1 MKLPRRL
8 LLVLA
13 VLALSLLGLTLAV
26 RFLLPVDRYVLAAL
40 DEARALTGAEVT
52 VGDARVDLWPT
63 PRVVLADVAARG
75 SGEALAAAG
84 AASGVAAWVLTVASV
99 TARPDWRELAH
110 RRAVLRDIR
119 LRQPRLQWSAAGG
132 GAASLAQADAATFA
146 PVPGLLRVEVDA
158 ARWNGTALDVDAELA
173 GWPAPTSLRGD
184 WRLRECEPA
193 VLFAALPR
201 PPTLGATP
209 VAGLAGGEVA
219 AEGRFDWP
227 WPLPAPLRFRDLA
240 PGLSGHAEV
249 AGLAVSFAGSAEPW
263 TLAAKAGLQAGRL
276 EVSEAAIGIGDGR
289 VTGRLTVT
297 GLESEAAAC
306 RFEAKGEDLP
316 LAELL
321 RVLAPGALPYVEGTA
336 GADVNGGFALGP
348 PAGAGAGLAFEA
360 AVRARDG
367 VVHASS
373 WLTDIAPYLGRA
385 TRPAG
390 HPLPVPGRRGDA
402 ERRPSRDRG
411 PEARGTRHGLAGA
424 GLARPRRAVGPGPDG
439 QAAGRLP
446 ARPGFDVAPRR
457 PAEGRRRPHRPGPA
471 PFRAHGGARG
481 QPGPR
486 RFGAPGRVAL
496 VSLDKDGGAS

>member
-63 PRVVLADVAARG
+63 PRVVLADVATRG

-84 AASGVAAWVLTVASV
+84 AASSGVAAWVLTVESV
-99 TARPDWRELAH
+99 TARPDWGELAH

-119 LRQPRLQWSAAGG
+119 LLQPRLQWSAAGG

-158 ARWNGTALDVDAELA
+158 ARWNGIALDVDAELA

-193 VLFAALPR
+193 ALFAALPR
-201 PPTLGATP
+201 PPVLGATP

-227 WPLPAPLRFRDLA
+227 LPLPSPLRFRELA
-240 PGLSGHAEV
+240 SGLSGHAEV
-249 AGLAVSFAGSAEPW
+249 AGLGVSFAGSAEPW

-297 GLESEAAAC
+297 GLEREAAAC

-321 RVLAPGALPYVEGTA
+321 RVLAPGAMPYVEGTA

-348 PAGAGAGLAFEA
+348 PADAGAGLAFEA

-373 WLTDIAPYLGRA
+373 WLTDIAPYLGARRDLQDIRYRSLA
-385 TRPAG
+385 GGVTLNGGRLAIADLKLEGPDTDWRGQGWLDLAGPLDLGLTVKLPAG
-390 HPLPVPGRRGDA
+390 FRPDLGSMSPLADLLKGDDGRIALGLRLSGRTA
-402 ERRPSRDRG
+402 A
-411 PEARGTRHGLAGA
+411 PE
-424 GLARPRRAVGPGPDG
+424 VD
-439 QAAGRLP
+439 
-446 ARPGFDVAPRR
+446 
-457 PAEGRRRPHRPGPA
+457 
-471 PFRAHGGARG
+471 
-481 QPGPR
+481 
-486 RFGAPGRVAL
+486 
-496 VSLDKDGGAS
+496 LDLGASGRQAGWR